1 MSNEQNEKTVE
12 KIFAVAHLY
21 DEAIEELRPD
31 YIFHSEYA
39 LHCAAVDLAKQRW
52 ENDYDGT

>member
-12 KIFAVAHLY
+12 KIFAIAHLY

-31 YIFHSEYA
+31 YIFHNEYA

-52 ENDYDGT
+52 EKKYA